1 MQKTKYK
8 FESEVHLGLLMIVL
22 LLICVSAVSNFV
34 VFKAR
39 TNLQEQT
46 TGRLQAASVAIS
58 RALEQSSP
66 AVMSDDVKTELAAKY
81 RLTALQVIPFKPPDE
96 SIESRRQWF
105 AHIVGN
111 LPPAQMPALVNEL
124 LGSDF
129 RHLTRGAGSEYF
141 LVSPLPQAAGNQLII
156 LSTNV
161 PDLAFLEDSANAIL
175 WTGAG
180 TLVFVAIL
188 YLLLSR
194 FIFRPFRRIKE
205 HANLAG
211 RKLPDNA
218 NDADLVVSEYKQI
231 IKELQDKEA
240 ELVQLNAS
248 IQTRAD
254 SLEQFNQ
261 YLLSSIESG
270 IVTLDNDG
278 NIKTLNDAAGR
289 ILNIDPVA
297 SLGKSFGQILA
308 DRLECLVLLRRAL
321 SSQQAVPYQ
330 EIRHNDGNSIRTYG
344 VAVSFVR
351 DSHRL
356 PVGVS
361 MLIND
366 LTEVS
371 ELRSRLETK
380 NRLEAL
386 GEMSGGLAHQLRN
399 SVGAI
404 NGFAALVRRRIA
416 KDEKATATEGIDQL
430 LQESQEAEALIAK
443 FLNFA
448 KPFDFSPRLIRVSEP
463 VREVIASFRSREETR
478 QISFRFDGTYD
489 GTIMADPLLM
499 KQAITNLIEN
509 AVLAYEGKPGSV
521 VVSIRPQGERL
532 TLCVT
537 DSASGIAPDKL
548 DKIFTPFYSSRP
560 SGTGLGLPLAARIID
575 LHGGQI
581 QVESTLGK
589 GTTFRIELPVIADQ
603 MVNSI

>member
-39 TNLQEQT
+39 TNLQDQA

-58 RALEQSSP
+58 RSLEQTSP
-66 AVMSDDVKTELAAKY
+66 AAMSEADRLELLAKY

-96 SIESRRQWF
+96 TIESRRQWF
-105 AHIVGN
+105 AQIVGN
-111 LPPAQMPALVNEL
+111 LPPAQMPTLVNEL

-129 RHLTRGAGSEYF
+129 RHLTRGTGSEYF
-141 LVSPLPQAAGNQLII
+141 LVSPLPQAAGNQLLI

-218 NDADLVVSEYKQI
+218 NDADLVVTEYKQI

-240 ELVQLNAS
+240 ELVQLNAT

-270 IVTLDNDG
+270 IITLDNDG
-278 NIKTLNDAAGR
+278 NVKTLNDAAGR
-289 ILNIDPVA
+289 ILKIDPVA
-297 SLGKSFGQILA
+297 SLGKSFGHVLA
-308 DRLECLVLLRRAL
+308 DRLECLTLLRRAL
-321 SSQQAVPYQ
+321 ASQQAVPYQ

-344 VAVSFVR
+344 VAISYVR

-371 ELRSRLETK
+371 ELRSRLENK

-404 NGFAALVRRRIA
+404 NGFATLVRRRIA
-416 KDEKATATEGIDQL
+416 KDEKTTATEGIDQL
-430 LQESQEAEALIAK
+430 LKESQEAEALISK

-448 KPFDFSPRLIRVSEP
+448 KPFDFSPRHIRVSEP

-478 QISFRFDGTYD
+478 QISFRFDGEYD

-581 QVESTLGK
+581 QVDSTLGK

-603 MVNSI
+603 TVNSL